1 LRVSVAAR
9 VAMRKKVTGLKFSG
23 LASLPL
29 PEPKQKSA
37 TSDKVD
43 PSELLQ
49 FLFPSGFYHSK
60 STARL
65 YIFAEYGPTL
75 VRVRDGWMS
84 LRAGYKGQHIVT
96 EQELSDMIDEMIRED
111 VLKVYVGDAV
121 LKPSEQ
127 EEILSQADDKLK
139 TIPNYTKEEIEELL
153 SPCLDSDGFYNFKKL
168 QEIVHSERSEK
179 LKERKKTFPDIVNKV
194 RLPKKAFSFYEET
207 LQQSIRLKKFRDSE
221 IFLNTAKALSR
232 NAFRISE
239 LKDLNNPALSSNSVF
254 IREDIGFNPAIPM
267 FKIPVI
273 RGRASYVKPH
283 EPYTKKHVYEG

>member
-1 LRVSVAAR
+1 MRVSVAAR

-153 SPCLDSDGFYNFKKL
+153 SPCLDSDGVYNFKKL

-221 IFLNTAKALSR
+221 LFLNTAKALSR

-239 LKDLNNPALSSNSVF
+239 VCLRPPPPAP
-254 IREDIGFNPAIPM
+254 D
-267 FKIPVI
+267 
-273 RGRASYVKPH
+273 
-283 EPYTKKHVYEG
+283 